1 MKIKEDVK
9 GKINSWKA
17 IDLESEIQIQS
28 ALNNSNETYT
38 FMCLAE
44 PAVSGSAIT
53 VLKFR
58 YEI

>member
-38 FMCLAE
+38 FMCLGR
-44 PAVSGSAIT
+44 VGRF
-53 VLKFR
+53 VQF
-58 YEI
+58 